1 MERGKDQADHL
12 LQLSVGSIVDS
23 RNQEVRRGLSRYF
36 RTHGLYFHPCVV
48 QHPVYSIANTRL
60 ACFASFRAS
69 IASKALLPR
78 FALPTGKG
86 RLYAGF
92 QEHHKDVMKS
102 KKMESVDKEDEY
114 CPQVLVA
121 LISSVDTDLTLTKA
135 TRVVMFEPLSKFTD
149 EEQAISVGQNKAVKV
164 WKFSCAGKR
173 GVGYE
178 RVVKKLNSARN
189 MFVEDGSLWQA
200 KDDEAGQV
208 GDQVMAE
215 VGEDPS

>member
-1 MERGKDQADHL
+1 
-12 LQLSVGSIVDS
+12 
-23 RNQEVRRGLSRYF
+23 
-36 RTHGLYFHPCVV
+36 
-48 QHPVYSIANTRL
+48 
-60 ACFASFRAS
+60 
-69 IASKALLPR
+69 
-78 FALPTGKG
+78 
-86 RLYAGF
+86 
-92 QEHHKDVMKS
+92 MKS